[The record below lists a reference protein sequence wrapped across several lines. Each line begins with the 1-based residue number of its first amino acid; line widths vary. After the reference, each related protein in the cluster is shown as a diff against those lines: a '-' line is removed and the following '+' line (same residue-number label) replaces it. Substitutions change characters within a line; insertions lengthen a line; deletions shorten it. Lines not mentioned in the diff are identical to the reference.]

1 MSSHTLSDGGRLS
14 AADHQGRHVPC
25 GQLFVHLQWYP
36 RTTHPKLMEGSDINI
51 PFNDQVPY
59 RVWDWGVTRE
69 PSGRTRMLHCH
80 AGDGGSPAE
89 HVYRRATDNGGT
101 VGSGNSQ

>member
-1 MSSHTLSDGGRLS
+1 MSGHTLSDGGRLS
-14 AADHQGRHVPC
+14 ATDHQGRHVPC
-25 GQLFVHLQWYP
+25 GRLFVHLQWYP
-36 RTTHPKLMEGSDINI
+36 RTTHPELMEGSDIDI

-69 PSGRTRMLHCH
+69 PSG
-80 AGDGGSPAE
+80 DGGSLAE

-101 VGSGNSQ
+101 GGRVGSGNSR